1 MDKKNG
7 WIILLHLLLLVT
19 LSDCNFFKS
28 YYEVDEIPAN
38 LHTALAE
45 KYGIYLPDTGVFCRA
60 S

>member
-7 WIILLHLLLLVT
+7 WIILLYLLLLVT
-19 LSDCNFFKS
+19 LSGCDFFKS